1 MVLDGNNKLS
11 SPYSAINKEFYK
23 HKSLPEQTEVRLS
36 EVLLVLFKN
45 STECLKEAQH

>member
-23 HKSLPEQTEVRLS
+23 HKSLPEQMEVRLS
-36 EVLLVLFKN
+36 EVLLVFKN